1 MTDLFNVIQLIVICI
16 AISPLA
22 AVIADILHTIQAK
35 SKAVNII
42 ILIFSYILS
51 CSKCF
56 SFWFTLIYT
65 GNLFVSAATSIIIS
79 IIEIIKNQYF
89 DTKTTL

>member
-1 MTDLFNVIQLIVICI
+1 
-16 AISPLA
+16 LA
-22 AVIADILHTIQAK
+22 EVLGDILHTNIQVK

>member
-22 AVIADILHTIQAK
+22 EVIGDILNTIQAK

-42 ILIFSYILS
+42 ILAVSYILS

-65 GNLFVSAATSIIIS
+65 SDLFVSAATSIIIS
-79 IIEIIKNQYF
+79 IIEIIKNLYF